1 MKSLLF
7 GNPNTDWWKLSL
19 DDISVVEQV
28 IALTGELSVGFFC
41 ASTPMCIPRD
51 VLSRFAAEV
60 HELDRTLKG
69 IATLENGN
77 VPSTIRL
84 KIAVNHV
91 GHLHV
96 SGRYEIND
104 NGLDFQFRS
113 DQTQLTSLGQWLGY
127 VLEAYRKKA
136 A

>member
-19 DDISVVEQV
+19 DDISVGERV

-41 ASTPMCIPRD
+41 ASTPMCIAPD
-51 VLSRFAAEV
+51 ILSRFAAEV
-60 HELDRTLKG
+60 QELDRTLKG
-69 IATLENGN
+69 IATLESGN

-91 GHLHV
+91 GHLQI

-104 NGLDFQFRS
+104 NGLDFAFRS
-113 DQTQLTSLGQWLGY
+113 DQTQLTSLGQ
-127 VLEAYRKKA
+127 
-136 A
+136 